1 MTGFE
6 LEKVQRFLDN
16 LDGREEQGEKGE
28 KFSDLAGDDKKVE
41 ITKPGDLWI
50 LGGHRI
56 YCGDSC
62 LVESFKAVLDDKMA
76 DITVCDPPY
85 NVAYGDSQERED
97 KKILNDDQGEKY
109 ELFLYDICSHV
120 LAYTKGAIYI
130 CASSSELS
138 TLQKVFEEAGG
149 RWSTFIIWAKNH
161 FTLGRSDYQRQY
173 EAILYGWR
181 SGNKLKKG
189 IVELEDGLI
198 DREQANR
205 AIEAIRDPSQPL
217 RRKGGEIE
225 AKRGNTS
232 ELSTMLLK
240 TRIKNEMERGK
251 LLEAKAKAEIG
262 ELISVE
268 EVKTEAFN
276 VARVVRNNLLNIPD
290 RVSALLASMN
300 NSEKIHE
307 TLTEEI
313 RVALEELTQSIF

>member
-1 MTGFE
+1 MRKFKKKNGKKGVKEGKITQTEWARE
-6 LEKVQRFLDN
+6 LGVSKQYVC
-16 LDGREEQGEKGE
+16 
-28 KFSDLAGDDKKVE
+28 
-41 ITKPGDLWI
+41 
-50 LGGHRI
+50 
-56 YCGDSC
+56 Y
-62 LVESFKAVLDDKMA
+62 LV
-76 DITVCDPPY
+76 
-85 NVAYGDSQERED
+85 
-97 KKILNDDQGEKY
+97 
-109 ELFLYDICSHV
+109 
-120 LAYTKGAIYI
+120 
-130 CASSSELS
+130 
-138 TLQKVFEEAGG
+138 
-149 RWSTFIIWAKNH
+149 
-161 FTLGRSDYQRQY
+161 
-173 EAILYGWR
+173 
-181 SGNKLKKG
+181 KKG

-217 RRKGGEIE
+217 RRKGREEGE
-225 AKRGNTS
+225 KRGNN

-300 NSEKIHE
+300 DTEKIHE

-313 RVALEELTQSIF
+313 RTALEELVENTFQ